1 MASIIPVLVGTAA
14 VGFLDVSRFL
24 AALVVAVA
32 LQVGVNFANDYFDA
46 VKGVDTQ
53 LRIGPRRMTSS
64 GMIAP
69 GQMRIGIIVAL
80 AVAIV
85 AGGYL
90 AFVVGPELLIVG
102 VVAIAATLAY
112 SGGPRPYA
120 SMALGEFAVFLFFGL
135 VATVGSAYV
144 QTNSFSLVALTAAVP
159 IGLLATAILVV
170 NNLRD
175 IPTDRL
181 AGKTTLAVR
190 LGDLATRRLYRRL
203 VFGAAASLAFVHLSS
218 GSLWVLLSLVAGG
231 IAARALTK
239 IAFAEGDELIS
250 VLVLTARL
258 QMVFGVSLA
267 AALLLAL

>member
-1 MASIIPVLVGTAA
+1 MGTAA
-14 VGFLDVSRFL
+14 VGFLDVTRFL
-24 AALVVAVA
+24 AALIVAVA
-32 LQVGVNFANDYFDA
+32 LQVSVNFANDYFDA
-46 VKGVDTQ
+46 AKGVDTQ

-64 GMIAP
+64 GIIDP
-69 GQMRIGIIVAL
+69 SQMRIGIVAAL
-80 AVAIV
+80 AVAVV

-90 AFVVGPELLIVG
+90 AFVVGFELLIVG
-102 VVAIAATLAY
+102 ALAIVAALAY

-120 SMALGEFAVFLFFGL
+120 SMALGESAVFLFFGL

-144 QTNSFSLVALTAAVP
+144 QTGSFSWVALTAAVP
-159 IGLLATAILVV
+159 IGMLATAILVV

-181 AGKTTLAVR
+181 AAKNTLAVR
-190 LGDLATRRLYRRL
+190 MGDLATRRLYRRL
-203 VFGAAASLAFVHLSS
+203 VFGAAASLAFVHLSTRS
-218 GSLWVLLSLVAGG
+218 FWVLLPLIAGG

-239 IAFAEGDELIS
+239 IAFAEGAELVP

-258 QMVFGVSLA
+258 QLVFGVSLA

>member
-1 MASIIPVLVGTAA
+1 MVGTAA
-14 VGFLDVSRFL
+14 VGVFEAARFV
-24 AALVVAVA
+24 AALVVSVA
-32 LQVGVNFANDYFDA
+32 LQLTVNFANDYFDG

-53 LRIGPRRMTSS
+53 YRIGPRRMTSS
-64 GMIAP
+64 GIVAP
-69 GQMRIGIIVAL
+69 AQMRVAILTAL
-80 AVAIV
+80 AVAVV
-85 AGGYL
+85 AGSYL
-90 AFVVGPELLIVG
+90 AFVVGPEILIVG
-102 VVAIAATLAY
+102 AMAMGATLAY

-120 SMALGEFAVFLFFGL
+120 SMALGELAVFLFFGL

-144 QTNSFSLVALTAAVP
+144 QTQAFSWVALTAAVP

-181 AGKTTLAVR
+181 AAKNTLAVR

-203 VFGAAASLAFVHLSS
+203 VFGAAASLALVHLTTRSF
-218 GSLWVLLSLVAGG
+218 WVLLPLIAAG

-239 IAFAEGDELIS
+239 VAFAEGAELGS

-258 QMVFGVSLA
+258 QMVFGAALA
-267 AALLLAL
+267 AGLLLAL